1 MAVLG
6 IDHEMCL
13 RWDIWHQSEHIHLEV
28 FVLISVTGDFRSS
41 FKY

>member
-6 IDHEMCL
+6 TDHEMCL
-13 RWDIWHQSEHIHLEV
+13 HWDFWHQSEYIYVEV

-41 FKY
+41 YKY